1 MADVPPLP
9 TIDFYTRANCVICYE
24 TRLTLQQVLEDRVR
38 RGNPVPRV
46 RYVDIG
52 GQADLEAKFGGIIP
66 VLVISGQQLAL
77 TTSYGA
83 IARFIDAALGRL
95 A

>member
-1 MADVPPLP
+1 MADDPSLP
-9 TIDFYTRANCVICYE
+9 MVDFYTRANCVICYE

>member
-1 MADVPPLP
+1 
-9 TIDFYTRANCVICYE
+9 
-24 TRLTLQQVLEDRVR
+24 VLEDRVR

-46 RYVDIG
+46 RYVDVG
-52 GQADLEAKFGGIIP
+52 GKPDLEAEFGGLIP
-66 VLVISGQQLAL
+66 VLVIGGQQLAL

-83 IARFIDAALGRL
+83 IARFVDAALGRL